1 MIIVI
6 ECMKILYRISEGGN
20 NKVKPEYVYDKR
32 SMFLHFIN
40 IFKECDV
47 YVFADNVGEE
57 FYTF

>member
-1 MIIVI
+1 
-6 ECMKILYRISEGGN
+6 MKILYRISEGGN